1 MKRTTSTILFAA
13 LMLAALV
20 SCKKENDSTETTTT
34 TTTTSSP
41 TPVVNPLTL
50 KACSG
55 TGNIDVNNVKDTLT
69 AKEAVMPPL
78 NLYGI
83 YCDASWGSLTLQSG
97 DKKLPAAT
105 KTFTVA
111 GDPDKLPDA
120 SQMLLAYYDEATDMD
135 YFGTS
140 GTVTYTISSTE
151 KSVAFSGI
159 VFKSDNGATK
169 TISFTVKLK

>member
-20 SCKKENDSTETTTT
+20 SCKKEDDSRETNTT

-41 TPVVNPLTL
+41 STGINPLSL

-55 TGNIDVNNVKDTLT
+55 KGDISVNNVKDTVT
-69 AKEAVMPPL
+69 AREAVMPPL

-83 YCDASWGSLTLQSG
+83 YCDAGWGSLTMQSG
-97 DKKLPAAT
+97 DKKLPSAT

-111 GDPDKLPDA
+111 SDPDKLPGATEMVLD
-120 SQMLLAYYDEATDMD
+120 YYDENSDIDYYATA
-135 YFGTS
+135 
-140 GTVTYTISSTE
+140 GTVMYTISATA
-151 KSVAFSGI
+151 KTVKFSNI
-159 VFKSDNGATK
+159 IFKSESGLTK
-169 TISFTVKLK
+169 TISFEVTLK